1 MAEDY
6 YQVLG
11 VAKSASQEEIQKAY
25 RTLARKYHPDMN
37 PDDQEGAKK
46 KFQRLQE
53 AFDVLKDPDKRKQ
66 YDQFGADFERYGGAQ
81 GGYGGRGPGGNP
93 FGGFHPRGG
102 GFEWSGSE
110 GGGQGFNIEDI
121 LGMFGGGRGRG
132 FSGAETEDA
141 GPFGGFGGSR
151 RRRKAGPT
159 PGENITSPIEI
170 PLRTAVLGG
179 TVSFA
184 LQKSNGKKENVEVKI
199 PAGIG
204 DGKKIR
210 LKGLGAPGAN
220 GGPAGDLLLE
230 VKTAAHPY
238 FTREGK
244 NLYVTV
250 PITLKEAAL
259 GGKIDLPTPG
269 GVVSVSIPA
278 GSTTGTKL
286 RLKERGVKPAGK
298 DNTPGD
304 LFVEFS
310 VVLPKKWSA
319 TDTELLKQL
328 EDQPAPADRGRISF

>member
-6 YQVLG
+6 YKVLG
-11 VAKSASQEEIQKAY
+11 VAKTASQEEIQKAY

-53 AFDVLKDPDKRKQ
+53 AFDTLKDPEKRKQ
-66 YDQFGADFERYGGAQ
+66 YDQFGSDYERYAGAQ
-81 GGYGGRGPGGNP
+81 GGYGGARGGANP
-93 FGGFHPRGG
+93 FGGGFHPQGG
-102 GFEWSGSE
+102 GFDWSGA
-110 GGGQGFNIEDI
+110 GGGSGFNFEDI
-121 LGMFGGGRGRG
+121 MGMFGAGRGR
-132 FSGAETEDA
+132 SSQDAESA

-151 RRRKAGPT
+151 QRRRSGPT

-179 TVSFA
+179 TVSFSM
-184 LQKSNGKKENVEVKI
+184 QMPNGKKENVDVKI

-210 LKGLGAPGAN
+210 LKGLGGQSPD

-230 VKTAAHPY
+230 VKAAAHPY
-238 FTREGK
+238 FTRDGK
-244 NLYVTV
+244 NLYVKV

-259 GGKIDLPTPG
+259 GGKVDVPTPG

-286 RLKERGVKPAGK
+286 RLKERGVKSAGK
-298 DNTPGD
+298 ESAPGD

-310 VVLPKKWSA
+310 VALPKKWSA
-319 TDTELLKQL
+319 SDIELLKRL
-328 EDQPAPADRGRISF
+328 ENEQAPQERGKIVF